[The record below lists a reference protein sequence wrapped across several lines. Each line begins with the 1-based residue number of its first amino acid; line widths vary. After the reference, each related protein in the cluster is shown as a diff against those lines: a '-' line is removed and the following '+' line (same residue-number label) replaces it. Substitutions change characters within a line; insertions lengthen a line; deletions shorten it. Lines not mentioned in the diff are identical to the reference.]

1 VINTPAAPPTQ
12 TFAPLPSVVATTV
25 VPSLAAQTLPPLT
38 ATSVPPQPTGT
49 PVPGQSMGTH
59 FPQPT
64 GTPVSTT
71 RIPRTG
77 LYDPEGFVR
86 WYFEAVWK
94 ERNYQD
100 LWDHYLTPSFK
111 ARPNAGDY
119 QAYAV
124 WWDSVERVDVNSLRV
139 LQNDGTHAW
148 IPVNVTLTM
157 KDGRV
162 IPNQEYD
169 YTLFF
174 DAARQTWMFDYIP

>member
-1 VINTPAAPPTQ
+1 
-12 TFAPLPSVVATTV
+12 
-25 VPSLAAQTLPPLT
+25 
-38 ATSVPPQPTGT
+38 
-49 PVPGQSMGTH
+49 MGTH